1 MNETVHQPLRTL
13 RYRLTLVD
21 ALAYERL
28 PGEWSGRQK
37 VAALAPLIAIGAFS
51 GLIEDWP
58 RLWWWLSVSGLVLL
72 WAIGGLLVY
81 NWRMHRRARAL
92 AALHGQ
98 TEIEE
103 WGDHLAI
110 RSEASERF
118 LPYELI
124 GKVIATDS
132 HVFILFH
139 GGPAIEP
146 LRAFA
151 DAAEMRAYANSL
163 DRRSADAAL

>member
-1 MNETVHQPLRTL
+1 MNENVHQPLRIL
-13 RYRLTLVD
+13 HYRLTLVD

-58 RLWWWLSVSGLVLL
+58 RLWWWLSVGGLVLL
-72 WAIGGLLVY
+72 WAIAGLFVY
-81 NWRMHRRARAL
+81 NWQMHRRARAL
-92 AALHGQ
+92 AARHGQ

-110 RSEASERF
+110 RSQSGTQH
-118 LPYELI
+118 LPNELI
-124 GKVIATDS
+124 GKVIPTDS

-139 GGPAIEP
+139 GGPAIVP
-146 LRAFA
+146 LRAFE
-151 DAAEMRAYANSL
+151 DAAEMRAFADAL
-163 DRRSADAAL
+163 DRRSAEAVM